1 MRRFENRNTART
13 GVIGIAMSAA
23 LVLTAM
29 NFDSI
34 PLISSGREVRAIF
47 ADAGGLKTGNSV
59 EFAGVTVGKVRT
71 IELRGTDVAVAM
83 TIDDDLD
90 LGDQPEAAIKTR
102 SVLGGKG
109 VVLTARGEG
118 TLPGDATI
126 PLERT
131 RTAYNLTTE
140 LGDVTDAVEGIDTTQ
155 LSDSLHAASDVL
167 DETSPELHT
176 ALDGVERLSRS
187 VGSRD
192 ALVQELFANG
202 SSVSGVL
209 AERSKQINTLLI
221 DGNALLTEIDA
232 RRSAIATLIDN
243 VAAVA
248 QQVSGLVADNREQL
262 APTLDRLNR
271 VLDLLRNNQQSLGAA
286 LPGANQYVSTL
297 GEAVA
302 SGPFFNA
309 YVANLVPG
317 QYVQPFIDAGLG
329 DGRVPPP
336 HTVNKDGGVR

>member
-1 MRRFENRNTART
+1 MRRFEDRNTART
-13 GVIGIAMSAA
+13 GLIGIAMTTAVVLAA
-23 LVLTAM
+23 F

-34 PLISSGREVRAIF
+34 PLLSSGREVQAIF

-59 EFAGVTVGKVRT
+59 EFAGVTVGKVRD
-71 IELRGTDVAVAM
+71 IELRGTDVAVSM
-83 TIDDDLD
+83 TIDDGLD
-90 LGDQPEAAIKTR
+90 LGDLPEAAIKTR

-109 VVLTARGEG
+109 VVLIPRGDG
-118 TLPGDATI
+118 VLPSGSTI
-126 PLERT
+126 PLDRT

-140 LGDVTDAVEGIDTTQ
+140 LGDVTDAVEGIDTGQ
-155 LSDSLHAASDVL
+155 LSDSLDAASGVL
-167 DETSPELHT
+167 SETSPELRA
-176 ALDGVERLSRS
+176 ALDGVERLSTT

-192 ALVQELFANG
+192 ALLRELFADG
-202 SSVSGVL
+202 SSVTGVL
-209 AERSKQINTLLI
+209 SERRSQINTLLV
-221 DGNALLTEIDA
+221 DGNALLAELDA
-232 RRSAIATLIDN
+232 RREAIATLVDN
-243 VAAVA
+243 ISAVA

-271 VLDLLRNNQQSLGAA
+271 VLDLLQKNQDALSAA
-286 LPGANQYVSTL
+286 LPAGSQYVRTL

-317 QYVQPFIDAGLG
+317 QYIQPFIDAGLG

-336 HTVNKDGGVR
+336 QTDPEDGAR